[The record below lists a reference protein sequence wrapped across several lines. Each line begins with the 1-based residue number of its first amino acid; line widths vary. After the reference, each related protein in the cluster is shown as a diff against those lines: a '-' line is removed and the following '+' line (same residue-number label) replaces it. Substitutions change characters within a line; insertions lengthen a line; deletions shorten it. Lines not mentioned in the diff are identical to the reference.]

1 MSRNSRLCLSK
12 TLLAIS
18 SPGLQLISTP
28 VTNVST
34 TWRSIHLLQYVI
46 SNSLRK
52 NRPRKSSRWRW
63 FNGRKSPPSLLLHAN
78 ERNNRDGIVPR
89 MDLSISDEDASSST
103 GSCAHWCVGTRYRI
117 FEINIQVARR
127 EGEKSASLDAACLCV
142 CVRATPTYIT
152 QTVYVMRF
160 NIDQLYTLGFG
171 EEAVRLYLEAT
182 DNNEGKQVTGPCV
195 CVCARNCMIK

>member
-63 FNGRKSPPSLLLHAN
+63 FNDRKSPPSLLLHAN

-142 CVRATPTYIT
+142 CVH
-152 QTVYVMRF
+152 VH
-160 NIDQLYTLGFG
+160 
-171 EEAVRLYLEAT
+171 
-182 DNNEGKQVTGPCV
+182 
-195 CVCARNCMIK
+195 ARHPRI

>member
-1 MSRNSRLCLSK
+1 MFINQKFTKNTSTSLINYERKIIILKSLLFEKFSTSVYRFDIRNDKTCLNSRLCLSK

-28 VTNVST
+28 ATNVST

-63 FNGRKSPPSLLLHAN
+63 FNGRKSPPFLLLHAN

-142 CVRATPTYIT
+142 CVH
-152 QTVYVMRF
+152 VH
-160 NIDQLYTLGFG
+160 
-171 EEAVRLYLEAT
+171 
-182 DNNEGKQVTGPCV
+182 
-195 CVCARNCMIK
+195 ARHPRI

>member
-1 MSRNSRLCLSK
+1 MFINQKFTKNTSTSLINYERKIIILKSLLFEKFSTSVYRFDIRNDKTCLNSRLCLSK
-12 TLLAIS
+12 TLFAIS

-142 CVRATPTYIT
+142 CVH
-152 QTVYVMRF
+152 VH
-160 NIDQLYTLGFG
+160 
-171 EEAVRLYLEAT
+171 
-182 DNNEGKQVTGPCV
+182 
-195 CVCARNCMIK
+195 ARHPRI

>member
-1 MSRNSRLCLSK
+1 MFINQKFTKNTSTSLINYERKIIILKSLLFEKFSTSVYRFDIRNDKTCLNSRLCLSK

-142 CVRATPTYIT
+142 CVH
-152 QTVYVMRF
+152 VH
-160 NIDQLYTLGFG
+160 
-171 EEAVRLYLEAT
+171 
-182 DNNEGKQVTGPCV
+182 
-195 CVCARNCMIK
+195 ARHPRI